1 MHRSGYLA
9 AINREAESLVRAA
22 TVAAAEARV
31 PSCPDWTLADLLAH
45 VGRVHRWAATTVGVR
60 AQERIPFGAIEA
72 APEPDARTAWVRA
85 GAARL
90 VDVLSGAD
98 PDDAVWTLVGPGTV
112 AFWNRRQACET
123 VVHRVDAQLAAG
135 TVEPVEPALAAD
147 AIDELLMLVRL
158 APRGAP
164 SDGGGNT
171 LLISSTDHSCEWV
184 VRSRADGGVDVESAA
199 APADVTLRG
208 SASDLLLLLTGRG
221 PSTTLE
227 RVGDASLVGGF
238 LARLAR

>member
-1 MHRSGYLA
+1 VDRKTCLA
-9 AINREAESLVRAA
+9 AITREAEALVRAA
-22 TVAAAEARV
+22 TAATAEARV
-31 PSCPDWTLADLLAH
+31 PSCPDWTVADLLAH
-45 VGRVHRWAATTVGVR
+45 VGRVHRWAASTVEAR
-60 AQERIPFGAIEA
+60 AQERVPFGAIEA

-90 VDVLSGAD
+90 VEVLSAAD
-98 PDDAVWTLVGPGTV
+98 PDDVVWTLVGPGTV
-112 AFWNRRQACET
+112 AFWDLRQACET
-123 VVHRVDAQLAAG
+123 AVHRVDAQLAAG

-164 SDGGGNT
+164 SDGGGHT
-171 LLISSTDHSCEWV
+171 LRISSTDRPGNWI
-184 VRSRADGGVDVESAA
+184 VRTRADGGVDVESAA

-208 SASDLLLLLTGRG
+208 PASDLLLLLTGRG
-221 PSTTLE
+221 PSTALE
-227 RVGDASLVGGF
+227 QVGDASLVGGF

>member
-1 MHRSGYLA
+1 MDRTGYLA
-9 AINREAESLVRAA
+9 AISREAESLVAAA
-22 TVAAAEARV
+22 TAAAAEARV
-31 PSCPDWTLADLLAH
+31 PSCPDWTVADLLAH
-45 VGRVHRWAATTVGVR
+45 VGRVHRWAARTVEVR
-60 AQERIPFGAIEA
+60 AQERVPFGAIEA
-72 APEPDARTAWVRA
+72 APEPDARTTWVRA

-90 VDVLSGAD
+90 VEVLSAAA

-112 AFWNRRQACET
+112 AFWDRRQACET

-147 AIDELLMLVRL
+147 AIDELLTLVRL
-158 APRGAP
+158 APRGSP

-171 LLISSTDHSCEWV
+171 LHLASTDHPRDWV

-208 SASDLLLLLTGRG
+208 PASDLLLLLTGRG
-221 PSTTLE
+221 PGATVE
-227 RVGDASLVGGF
+227 QVGDAGVVGGF
-238 LARLAR
+238 LARLTR